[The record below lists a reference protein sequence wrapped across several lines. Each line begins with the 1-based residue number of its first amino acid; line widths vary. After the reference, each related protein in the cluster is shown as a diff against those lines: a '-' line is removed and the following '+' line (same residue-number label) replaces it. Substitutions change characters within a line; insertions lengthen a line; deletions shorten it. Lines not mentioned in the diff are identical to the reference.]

1 MSTYEII
8 MTVLAVLFGGLSL
21 YLKANKKVDEAV
33 AGFIDEA
40 EEKYRDATKVE
51 GVKFNYVVDKI
62 YSIIPNTL
70 KPFITRKLVK
80 SVIQK
85 TFDIM
90 ESYAKKQ
97 ADKFV
102 NKVIP
107 DDKK

>member
-40 EEKYRDATKVE
+40 EEKYRDATKV
-51 GVKFNYVVDKI
+51 GGKKFTYVVDKI
-62 YSIIPNTL
+62 YLIVPNTL
-70 KPFITRKLVK
+70 KPFISRQLVE
-80 SVIQK
+80 SVVQK